1 MGGAAARDGNRCRRR
16 DRRSPCRPRTSRDGR
31 ASSKTRDETSAPTAD
46 IAALAQLA
54 CLLEVSAPKP
64 GNVSP
69 GRPFADLQYEDFLTS
84 AIAIGQPFA
93 RAGDQPVGETI
104 RQAIDA
110 SACWTK
116 TNTNLGIVL
125 LLAPLARAA
134 VSSGGEE
141 GGSAFDS
148 AQAREDRLYESVGF
162 EMRSEPCSLRQ
173 RSTMRVRCMRRFGSR
188 RLAGSAALRSRSRR
202 RTRCTLLEA
211 MRLAADRDAVAR
223 EYATGFEMTFDL
235 GAPALERA
243 RRDGLPWSEAVV
255 ETFLHLLAHAA
266 DTHIVRRTGLDAAQ
280 RASRLAREVLEAGG
294 VRSPEGRQAIEAMDA
309 ALRDARN
316 SNNPGTTAD
325 LTAAAIFVTLVLV
338 AGSCSKNPHVLRA
351 TSYRLQASLLTATS
365 HQLAEE
371 TWHLAASSAS
381 RSRKTIWF
389 SPRRT
394 SSRSPGT
401 AARVCTATTTAPA

>member
-1 MGGAAARDGNRCRRR
+1 MRPAR
-16 DRRSPCRPRTSRDGR
+16 T
-31 ASSKTRDETSAPTAD
+31 AAD

-69 GRPFADLQYEDFLTS
+69 GRHFADLRYEDFLTS

-110 SACWTK
+110 TACWTK

-148 AQAREDRLYESVGF
+148 AQARKTRLDESVGF

-173 RSTMRVRCMRRFGSR
+173 RSMTRVRCMRRFGAR
-188 RLAGSAALRSRSRR
+188 RRAGSAAPRSRMSPANPMSRCS
-202 RTRCTLLEA
+202 TRCAWPRIAT
-211 MRLAADRDAVAR
+211 AVAR
-223 EYATGFEMTFDL
+223 EYATGFEVTFEL

-280 RASRLAREVLEAGG
+280 RVSRLAREVLEAGG

-325 LTAAAIFVTLVLV
+325 LTAAAIFVTLV
-338 AGSCSKNPHVLRA
+338 AGSR
-351 TSYRLQASLLTATS
+351 
-365 HQLAEE
+365 
-371 TWHLAASSAS
+371 
-381 RSRKTIWF
+381 
-389 SPRRT
+389 
-394 SSRSPGT
+394 
-401 AARVCTATTTAPA
+401 